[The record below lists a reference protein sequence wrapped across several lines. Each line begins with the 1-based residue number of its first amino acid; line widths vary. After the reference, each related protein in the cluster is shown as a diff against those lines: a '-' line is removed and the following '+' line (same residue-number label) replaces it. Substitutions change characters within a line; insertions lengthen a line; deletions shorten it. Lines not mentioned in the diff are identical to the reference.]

1 MYAVYASVCNVFH
14 DSLNNDFS
22 EIECSELGAR
32 RGFLGISEGGV
43 APERGSRP
51 KVPRYQFKHA
61 LICISDVS
69 SWQEEVPQEG
79 NSRSI
84 LSHKPTT
91 TRPRFLKSWSVKVP
105 ALKDLLDRPFDL
117 GNVELMERAT
127 KDARFVNTNWSS
139 TWGDAFRSLKPHG
152 SSPER
157 VLDLLWFLGE
167 SSDEKMQKMDL
178 DDVTVED
185 LTASRSA
192 LREVIGKVEL
202 LVKKG
207 EEIRWNW
214 YQNAPWL
221 GYLRRNAPWWL
232 GSVDLPLLRAMD
244 ARASILMTRLEDEA
258 EKENARCL
266 QEVA

>member
-84 LSHKPTT
+84 LSHKPT
-91 TRPRFLKSWSVKVP
+91 
-105 ALKDLLDRPFDL
+105 
-117 GNVELMERAT
+117 NVSEVDEREF
-127 KDARFVNTNWSS
+127 RSSSS
-139 TWGDAFRSLKPHG
+139 TEGPPGQTIRSWVRGADGAGNK
-152 SSPER
+152 
-157 VLDLLWFLGE
+157 
-167 SSDEKMQKMDL
+167 
-178 DDVTVED
+178 
-185 LTASRSA
+185 
-192 LREVIGKVEL
+192 
-202 LVKKG
+202 LVVHFG
-207 EEIRWNW
+207 
-214 YQNAPWL
+214 
-221 GYLRRNAPWWL
+221 
-232 GSVDLPLLRAMD
+232 
-244 ARASILMTRLEDEA
+244 
-258 EKENARCL
+258 RCL
-266 QEVA
+266 QIPEASRFLPGERAGPALVFGRIQRRENATDGPGRRHRGASDGSSQRASGGHP